1 VASPVDR
8 YAALPYF
15 QAGIDP
21 GYEPKICLAKH
32 DNFVMMRETY
42 EENITFRAVGRAH
55 PLDRMRM
62 FDISCR

>member
-1 VASPVDR
+1 MPSRISKAGSIP
-8 YAALPYF
+8 AAT
-15 QAGIDP
+15 Q
-21 GYEPKICLAKH
+21 KIGFAKH